1 MNNNKGEKLSTILYR
16 YMKDN
21 EDNIINK
28 NEHYK
33 NEKKI
38 DMDDNFKEG
47 LKEHFRSLALKKKNN
62 MECSVA
68 QSM

>member
-16 YMKDN
+16 YMEEN
-21 EDNIINK
+21 EDKIINK

-38 DMDDNFKEG
+38 DMDNNFKDG
-47 LKEHFRSLALKKKNN
+47 LKEHFRKLALKNENN
-62 MECSVA
+62 IKCSA
-68 QSM
+68 AHSM